1 MTDKTAVTDHPIE
14 PTLVGRWSPRAF
26 AADMIDDATIASL
39 FEAAR
44 WSPSANNLQPWA
56 FIHAMRGTA
65 DFDRLRGCLNEGNAS
80 WAGNAALLV
89 IGIAR
94 TTKADGSVNAYARYD
109 LGQAVAHLT
118 FQATALG
125 LHLHQMAG
133 FDRDRARMELGIPA
147 ECDPVSA
154 IAIGH
159 LGDPSNLPQQLQD
172 RELATR
178 MRNPARSFVFSGRWP
193 G

>member
-1 MTDKTAVTDHPIE
+1 MIDKTAVTDHPIE
-14 PTLVGRWSPRAF
+14 PALAGRWSPRAF
-26 AADMIDDATIASL
+26 AAEMIDDTTTASL

-56 FIHAMRGTA
+56 FIHGARGKQ
-65 DFDRLRGCLNEGNAS
+65 DFDRLLGCLNDSNAS

-94 TTKADGSVNAYARYD
+94 STKADGSVNAYARYD

-133 FDRDRARMELGIPA
+133 FDREKTRAELGIPA
-147 ECDPVSA
+147 EYEPVSA
-154 IAIGH
+154 IAIGY
-159 LGDPSNLPQQLQD
+159 LGDPSNLPQPLRD

-178 MRNPARSFVFSGRWP
+178 TRNPTSTFVFPGRWP